1 MAEIDTVVLQRAQQS
16 IRLIAERTP
25 VRAAFLF
32 GSHVTGRADRFSD
45 IDIAAFIEKYHQ
57 WDIQQRTQLMV
68 WVQKNAGDDLE
79 LHFFP
84 AEMAE
89 EAPPASFAAFVAK
102 NGVPIPM
109 EEAYHD

>member
-1 MAEIDTVVLQRAQQS
+1 MAEIDAIVLERAKES
-16 IRLIAERTP
+16 VRLIAEQTP

-32 GSHVTGRADRFSD
+32 GSHATGRADRFSD

-57 WDIQQRTQLMV
+57 WDIQRRTQLMV

-89 EAPPASFAAFVAK
+89 SAPPASFAAFVAK
-102 NGVPIPM
+102 NGVPIPVQDTQ
-109 EEAYHD
+109 HD